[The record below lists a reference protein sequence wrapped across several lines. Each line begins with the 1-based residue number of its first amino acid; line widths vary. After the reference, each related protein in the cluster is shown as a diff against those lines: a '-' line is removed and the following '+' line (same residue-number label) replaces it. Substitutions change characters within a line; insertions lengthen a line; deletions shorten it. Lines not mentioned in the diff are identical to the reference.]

1 MELPPRLWD
10 TGQYKGL
17 PIYEETL
24 CNLSVGRRTTLR
36 AEVLLWN
43 PEGHKMTTN
52 VYRQKFVL
60 QADIPESAS
69 KIALIN
75 VRITRDHRGTIVTPD
90 ELSQCLILEGLKVG
104 DLYRLKETC
113 TGIGALGKGAQYAGW
128 QTTVANEKQPKI
140 ASLLERVTEA
150 QVVVG
155 DIAFGSTIGDIH
167 RADPRPSTWAFGFNC
182 QSFSRGGDMRG
193 GDDERAMTL
202 PRSLHAACLLD
213 LPIIVM
219 ECVAEAPTFAF
230 VKQALSQFCE
240 ITGFVKSEI
249 ILELQQVWVANRQR
263 WWCVLAHGEI
273 GKIPLS
279 PLPKVENAP
288 TISDFMEEF
297 QPPKEDVMQQLQLT
311 DHEISQLTAIG
322 AKVSECEIN
331 QHAPMPTALHS
342 WGNQFQACR
351 CECRSTGLSTSRMLS
366 RGFYGVLI
374 KQQDFEGN
382 VTYRH
387 PSAQETAL
395 LCGLPIVVPEDDARL
410 ALCAVGQLASPIQSA
425 WIFAEIRQHLKHQK
439 IGNFEHANPAS
450 IVGQVCQSLF
460 DLRKEL
466 WPDMKETL
474 AMKFFEQGII
484 GKLLPMP
491 DQAFVEPPRIAEIVP
506 KAKSENDSMFEK
518 VHEVGNRT
526 EGNRNSDQKR
536 NQTETE
542 SFADLLTAKCKEKQN
557 QPGFC
562 TRIPGAVPG
571 FSNSAEE
578 FRNHH
583 DESEVEKTTTSE
595 GVDTKN
601 FFVQEGMGVTPN
613 DLLVKR
619 LIIFDRIQ
627 QSVFAI
633 QVSDGAKVCDLL
645 QAEGH
650 NSGKAKVV
658 TTLGKV
664 LHQEAML
671 GMHQCVVI
679 EPIAMNE
686 SKSLVDLQLESCHT
700 PRYQMVMIQHGWVAY
715 DEMQFYLS
723 ALATKN
729 NVCTVA
735 PLIIQDLED
744 VPLLVEAWLHQI
756 GQAVLGGTVITAVL
770 WCGHWIPFVFQHGP
784 DQILGITT
792 EEGSNVWHLANNKGC
807 EVVVEG
813 NMHQI
818 FPKDC
823 GFQAFAWLSAR
834 IGAGNGME
842 KMDSDTAEAWR
853 FLFWQQLMM
862 NPEVANLQKYVTFGG
877 HGDELQLAVAAILK
891 DHGVFGERVVNRAK
905 EVVEKLGKTEV
916 QHAIKSIRPWVAL
929 KQLANQLTPKLTLV
943 WEDEFNQ
950 VVKSR
955 SKQNKAV
962 GWKRNDGEKFSPAK
976 VTILPEDIQVP
987 AGVFVQDD
995 GSVVHQIAIQQV
1007 GSIGKG
1013 LVVCTEEEAHQ
1024 FLHES
1029 CLSNQGLAFAVVNP
1043 SIEFVAANSEPERF
1057 PASCVSTQEPML
1069 VSAVIVQKGK
1079 QGIKRASPST
1089 KPKID
1094 EVPVKTAKVLVY
1106 KDQVDIPWETF
1117 QEGPLKYI
1125 VNQLRVLAVCRK
1137 PGCKCE
1143 SWHVGESQSEPL
1155 LDVWNRDFLT
1165 TGFKKAKPSEGE
1177 LFACAIRVRSEVF
1190 PDIMKQSGQGGIYI
1204 EPRSDDG
1211 KMHCNQ
1217 YHTVWLNKMAYNEA
1231 VAACAKAKTPAFLI
1245 RVNRRYGLKTP
1256 LDHANELHKQ
1266 FRADVPMMQGTA
1278 NTTFTVGPLPWGTT
1292 RKSLQELFNH
1302 WGWQARALQPAGRS
1316 ADGKGLLWNAL
1327 ASSPPGSSV
1336 VQMEH
1341 GDIIIV
1347 RKEVQPVSTPDI
1359 PAVEASSHTRK
1370 SLQHVPTK
1378 LKPEDPWAEAA
1389 ARLPSARSELIVSN
1403 HQISQ
1408 IERSI
1413 EEKLTKKM
1421 VSEDVQM
1428 DPALEPR
1435 VKDLEEKIAKIA
1447 EVQQQQHVQ
1456 TNSIATQVQSIQ
1468 SQVEKQSKEFQAH
1481 LDSKLETQMNK
1492 IEALLTKRARQE

>member
-36 AEVLLWN
+36 AEMLLWN

-52 VYRQKFVL
+52 IFRQKFVL

-69 KIALIN
+69 RIALIN
-75 VRITRDHRGTIVTPD
+75 VRITRDHRGTIATPD
-90 ELSQCLILEGLKVG
+90 ELSQCLILEGMKVD

-128 QTTVANEKQPKI
+128 QTTVANEKQQKI
-140 ASLLERVTEA
+140 ASLLEKVTEA

-167 RADPRPSTWAFGFNC
+167 RADPRPSAWAFGFNC

-193 GDDERAMTL
+193 GEDERAMTL
-202 PRSLHAACLLD
+202 PRSLHAAYLLN
-213 LPIIVM
+213 LPIIVI

-249 ILELQQVWVANRQR
+249 ILELQKVWVANRQR

-279 PLPKVENAP
+279 PLPKVDNAP
-288 TISDFMEEF
+288 TISDFMDEF
-297 QPPKEDVMQQLQLT
+297 QPPKEEVQQQLQLT
-311 DHEISQLTAIG
+311 DHELSQLTAIG
-322 AKVSECEIN
+322 ANLPECEVN

-351 CECRSTGLSTSRMLS
+351 CECRSTGLSTSRMMS

-374 KQQDFEGN
+374 KKHDVEGK

-395 LCGLPIVVPEDDARL
+395 LCGLPIVAPEDDARL

-439 IGNFEHANPAS
+439 IGNFEHANPS
-450 IVGQVCQSLF
+450 TIVGNVCQSLF
-460 DLRKEL
+460 DLRREL
-466 WPDMKETL
+466 WPEMKETL
-474 AMKFFEQGII
+474 AMKFFEKGIK
-484 GKLLPMP
+484 GKLLPSTDP
-491 DQAFVEPPRIAEIVP
+491 AFVEPAKTEIMIVEENEGDSINRIGI
-506 KAKSENDSMFEK
+506 
-518 VHEVGNRT
+518 EVGNIT
-526 EGNRNSDQKR
+526 EGCMNRDPKR
-536 NQTETE
+536 RKTQID
-542 SFADLLTAKCKEKQN
+542 SFAEKLTAKCREQQN
-557 QPGFC
+557 KARVC
-562 TRIPGAVPG
+562 ERIPGAVAG
-571 FSNSAEE
+571 FSNSPEKVEPTIEE
-578 FRNHH
+578 SVV
-583 DESEVEKTTTSE
+583 DE
-595 GVDTKN
+595 TKESTGIDSQN
-601 FFVQEGMGVTPN
+601 FFVEEGMGVSPK
-613 DLLVKR
+613 DLLEKR
-619 LIIFDRIQ
+619 LVIFDRIQ
-627 QSVFAI
+627 SSVFAV
-633 QVSDGAKVCDLL
+633 QVSDGAKVRDLMH
-645 QAEGH
+645 AEGH
-650 NSGKAKVV
+650 NSAQVRVV
-658 TTLGKV
+658 TTLGKT

-679 EPIAMNE
+679 EAIGKND
-686 SKSLVDLQLESCHT
+686 SKTLVELQLESCHT
-700 PRYQMVMIQHGWVAY
+700 PRYQTILCQQGWVAY
-715 DEMQFYLS
+715 DEMQLYLS

-729 NVCTVA
+729 NVCKVD

-744 VPLLVEAWLHQI
+744 VPLLVEAWLHGI
-756 GQAVLGGTVITAVL
+756 GQAVLGGTVITAIL
-770 WCGHWIPFVFQHGP
+770 WCGHWIPFVFQHGIEK
-784 DQILGITT
+784 ILGITT
-792 EEGSNVWHLANNKGC
+792 EEGSNVWHLTNNNDC

-813 NMHQI
+813 NIHQI

-834 IGAGNGME
+834 IGTGNGMG
-842 KMDSDTAEAWR
+842 KMDSDSAEGWR
-853 FLFWQQLMM
+853 FLFWQQVMM
-862 NPEVANLQKYVTFGG
+862 NPEVANQKKYVTFGG

-905 EVVEKLGKTEV
+905 EVVDKLGKTEV
-916 QHAIKSIRPWVAL
+916 QQAIKSIRPWVAL
-929 KQLANQLTPKLTLV
+929 KQLANQLTPKLNLV
-943 WEDEFNQ
+943 WEDEFNL

-955 SKQNKAV
+955 SKQSKAV
-962 GWKRNDGEKFSPAK
+962 GWKRNDGEKVSLAK
-976 VTILPEDIQVP
+976 VTVLPEDIQVP
-987 AGVFVQDD
+987 AGVFIQDD
-995 GSVVHQIAIQQV
+995 GSAVQQIAIQQV

-1043 SIEFVAANSEPERF
+1043 SNEFVAANSEPERF

-1089 KPKID
+1089 KPRID

-1106 KDQVDIPWETF
+1106 KDQVEVPWDNF
-1117 QEGPLKYI
+1117 QEGPMKYI

-1143 SWHVGESQSEPL
+1143 SWHVGESQNEPL

-1165 TGFKKAKPSEGE
+1165 TGFKKARPSESE

-1217 YHTVWLNKMAYNEA
+1217 HHTVWLNKMAHNEA

-1256 LDHANELHKQ
+1256 LEHANELHKQ
-1266 FRADVPMMQGTA
+1266 FRADVPMMQGNA
-1278 NTTFTVGPLPWGTT
+1278 NATFTLGPLPWGTT

-1347 RKEVQPVSTPDI
+1347 RKEVQPISTPDI

-1370 SLQHVPTK
+1370 SLQHLPIK
-1378 LKPEDPWAEAA
+1378 PKPEDPWAEAA
-1389 ARLPSARSELIVSN
+1389 ARLPSVRSELTVSN
-1403 HQISQ
+1403 HQILQ
-1408 IERSI
+1408 IEKSL

-1421 VSEDVQM
+1421 GSEDVQM

-1435 VKDLEEKIAKIA
+1435 VKDLEEKLARIAD
-1447 EVQQQQHVQ
+1447 VQQQQHAQ
-1456 TNSIATQVQSIQ
+1456 TSSIATQVQSIQ
-1468 SQVEKQSKEFQAH
+1468 SQVEKQSKDFQAH